1 MAGSIVVFKQMK
13 FRLLTSILKNPTKKY
28 VQKFS
33 NKTLENL
40 NLEKLFFK
48 MMARLRTDYVMKLI
62 SCGTDFMMPFYA
74 NKIKTWMLSQ
84 NSFLLHWKGMYGHV
98 SPVKFISIVG
108 NRAEPNSVFAA
119 SALSISGK
127 TIFKKIDK

>member
-1 MAGSIVVFKQMK
+1 
-13 FRLLTSILKNPTKKY
+13 
-28 VQKFS
+28 
-33 NKTLENL
+33 
-40 NLEKLFFK
+40 
-48 MMARLRTDYVMKLI
+48 MARLQTDYVMKLI

-108 NRAEPNSVFAA
+108 NRAEPNSLFAA

>member
-1 MAGSIVVFKQMK
+1 
-13 FRLLTSILKNPTKKY
+13 
-28 VQKFS
+28 
-33 NKTLENL
+33 
-40 NLEKLFFK
+40 
-48 MMARLRTDYVMKLI
+48 
-62 SCGTDFMMPFYA
+62 
-74 NKIKTWMLSQ
+74 
-84 NSFLLHWKGMYGHV
+84 MYGHV